1 MVILSC
7 HVILDIANVAI
18 ELNSN
23 HEDFDRELV
32 FRIKSL
38 RFLFYPCLNFNL
50 HLVNHLNRMLMIK
63 WQGFAEK
70 SHVNSICT
78 VYF

>member
-7 HVILDIANVAI
+7 HVILNIANVVM

-23 HEDFDRELV
+23 HKDFDRELV
-32 FRIKSL
+32 FGIESL
-38 RFLFYPCLNFNL
+38 RFSFYPYLNFNL
-50 HLVNHLNRMLMIK
+50 NLVNHLKRMLMIK

-70 SHVNSICT
+70 SHINSICT

>member
-7 HVILDIANVAI
+7 HVILNITNVVM

-23 HEDFDRELV
+23 YKDFDRELV
-32 FRIKSL
+32 FRIESL
-38 RFLFYPCLNFNL
+38 RFSFYPYLNFNL
-50 HLVNHLNRMLMIK
+50 NLVNHLNRMLIIK
-63 WQGFAEK
+63 WQGFTKK
-70 SHVNSICT
+70 SHVSSICT